1 MHQSLSAFSDFKL
14 SFWLTKIYTLKIYTG
29 NASDSCLMLDYV
41 CIINFHIII
50 IIIIIIIQA
59 YLQHS

>member
-14 SFWLTKIYTLKIYTG
+14 SFWLTKIYTG